1 MFGSAGAG
9 GVIAVYTKRGN
20 GIIDTGEGIFNIRF
34 PGYSTPKEFYMPKYD
49 SETSA
54 KPDYRS
60 TLYWNPKLKM
70 NGNTADIEFFNNDI
84 VQKFKVVVQGIDQF
98 GRLSYLEME
107 IGS

>member
-1 MFGSAGAG
+1 
-9 GVIAVYTKRGN
+9 
-20 GIIDTGEGIFNIRF
+20 
-34 PGYSTPKEFYMPKYD
+34 MPKYD